1 LSSLELFG
9 REAGAA
15 EQFRLARL
23 QAYNWGTFSG
33 LADLAVARRGF
44 LVLGPSGSGK
54 SSLLDAYTALLT
66 PPKWL
71 DFNVAAREAE
81 RVGRDRTLL
90 SYVRGAWAQ
99 QTGTAGEYAVQY
111 LRPGTT
117 WSALAATFRNEA
129 GSALTLV
136 ALYWISGGSNTTAD
150 VRRRWLVVPRE
161 LLLRELEF
169 FPGSDFDVRR
179 LARELPDAFVADQ
192 FSVYRERFCR
202 LLGIESELA
211 LKLLHR
217 TQSAK
222 NLGDLNT
229 FLRDFM
235 LDVPETFARADALVA
250 EFGELKAAHGAV
262 VAARRQIEILKPT
275 RDGFESLTTVQ
286 RRCNEVDELL
296 AGVEPYRE
304 AVRAA
309 LLREAIVRTE
319 GELAIA
325 RGELGGAEQAL
336 ARERLA
342 LQELQA
348 RRAAAGGAR
357 LEDWRGQVHELE
369 TERERRTGR
378 RDSLARDVRLLGLAA
393 PASAGE
399 FAGLVHEARR
409 RLQDEAAERDR
420 REEALDA
427 LKLRNAAVAK
437 EFAEARAELSAL
449 ERQPSSIPAY
459 LLEVRDALARELG
472 VGAERLPFAGE
483 LMQVRDDAAEW
494 RGALNRALRG
504 LALSILVEEPLYATF
519 AAKVNQLHLGQ
530 RLVFLRIPAA
540 GARGRTRP
548 DGARDAVRGATLDAV
563 VRKLDFA
570 DRPQAEWLKIEI
582 ALHHALR
589 CVDTL
594 AAFRDA
600 DQALTREGLVK
611 RGPMRHEKDDRRRV
625 DDRSAWVLGFDNRDK
640 REWYADRVR
649 TLGEQV
655 GALQR
660 QVNEARERDER
671 TRGMLEACQRVAN
684 LAWADVDVAGVVGRI
699 GELQARIDAEL
710 SQNLD
715 LGRLDAEIGSVDVRV
730 AAAQDARDECGSA
743 VRTLEQRLD
752 GYTRQA
758 ARIVAVEPTPFQETG
773 LRARFDAGGPAELET
788 LDRLA
793 NRVTKELGEERQQL
807 AADSERLLA
816 AVEAGF
822 ATFVREWPAES
833 GGLDARLAS
842 AEDFF
847 AKLTRLEVDALPDYE
862 ARFLQLLHEQGD
874 QNLVLLRDQLD
885 RERRAIAERLEI
897 VNDSLRRVQ
906 FSPGTH
912 LVIDSAD
919 RALEDVRE
927 FRRAMRAA
935 LEMVPG
941 VSDAHAAER
950 RFAALDALVTR
961 LGSAEPADRR
971 WRDLVLDVRWQVE
984 FVGREFDDAG
994 REVEVYRSGAGK
1006 SGGQR
1011 QKLAATCL
1019 AAALRYQL
1027 GGAEDALPRFG
1038 TVVLDE
1044 AFDKADEQFTTLAM
1058 RIFESFGFQMIVAT
1072 PMKSVMTLEP
1082 FVGGACFVTI
1092 EDRRRSALLLI
1103 EFEADT
1109 GRLRLPEEAREERAS
1124 AVP

>member
-1 LSSLELFG
+1 VSSFDLFG
-9 REAGAA
+9 REGGSA
-15 EQFRLARL
+15 EQYRLARL
-23 QAYNWGTFSG
+23 QAWNWGTFSG

-81 RVGRDRTLL
+81 RVGRDRTLV

-99 QTGTAGEYAVQY
+99 QTGSSGEYAVQY
-111 LRPGTT
+111 LRPDTT
-117 WSALAATFRNEA
+117 WSALAATFRTDA
-129 GSALTLV
+129 GSAVTLI
-136 ALYWISGGSNTTAD
+136 AIYWIHGRGSTAAD
-150 VRRRWLVVPRE
+150 VRKRWLVVPRE
-161 LLLRELEF
+161 LQLRELEF
-169 FPGSDFDVRR
+169 FAAADFDVRR
-179 LARELPDAFVADQ
+179 LARELPDAFVAEQ

-235 LDVPETFARADALVA
+235 LDVPESFARVEALVA

-262 VAARRQIEILKPT
+262 VAARRQIEILQPART
-275 RDGFESLTTVQ
+275 DFEALTAVL
-286 RRCNEVDELL
+286 RRRTEVDELL

-304 AVRAA
+304 TLRAA
-309 LLREAIVRTE
+309 LLREAIARSE
-319 GELAIA
+319 GELAVA
-325 RGELGGAEQAL
+325 RAELETADGAAG
-336 ARERLA
+336 RERLA
-342 LQELQA
+342 LQELEA
-348 RRAAAGGAR
+348 RRAATGGAR
-357 LEDWRGQVHELE
+357 IEDWRAQIRDLDA
-369 TERERRTGR
+369 ERVRRSGR
-378 RDSLARDVRLLGLAA
+378 RDSLAADAASLRLPA

-399 FAGLVHEARR
+399 LAGVVHEARH
-409 RLQDEAAERDR
+409 RLQQAAADRELREQELDATKAQKWTAEREFVEAR
-420 REEALDA
+420 RELG
-427 LKLRNAAVAK
+427 V
-437 EFAEARAELSAL
+437 L
-449 ERQPSSIPAY
+449 ERQPSSIPSH

-472 VGAERLPFAGE
+472 IGAERLPFAGE
-483 LMQVRDDAAEW
+483 LMQVRSDAADW
-494 RGALNRALRG
+494 RGAINRALRG
-504 LALSILVEEPLYATF
+504 LALSVLVEEPLYSLF
-519 AAKVNQLHLGQ
+519 SAKVNQRHLGQ
-530 RLVFLRIPAA
+530 RLVYLRVPAA
-540 GARGRTRP
+540 TGSGRARA
-548 DGARDAVRGATLDAV
+548 DGPRDVVRAAPLDAL
-563 VRKLDFA
+563 VRKVEFA
-570 DRPQAEWLKIEI
+570 DRSHAEWLRGEV
-582 ALHHALR
+582 AGHHALH

-611 RGPMRHEKDDRRRV
+611 RGPTRHEKDDRRAV
-625 DDRSAWVLGFDNRDK
+625 GDPSGWVLGFDNRDK

-649 TLGEQV
+649 TLAQQVAALERQVREARDRDEQV
-655 GALQR
+655 RA
-660 QVNEARERDER
+660 
-671 TRGMLEACQRVAN
+671 MLDACQRVAN
-684 LAWADVDVAGVVGRI
+684 LAWPDVDVAGVVERSA
-699 GELQARIDAEL
+699 ELQGRVDAEL
-710 SQNLD
+710 SGNRD
-715 LGRLDAEIGSVDVRV
+715 LRRLDDEIAGQRDRV
-730 AAAQDARDECGSA
+730 QEAQERRDDAGSA
-743 VRTLEQRLD
+743 VRALELRLD
-752 GYTRQA
+752 ALARQA
-758 ARIVAVEPTPFQETG
+758 AESAAVEPTPFQRTG
-773 LRARFDAGGPAELET
+773 LAPRFESAGRATLET

-793 NRVTKELGEERQQL
+793 RRVTEELGDERQSL
-807 AADSERLLA
+807 AAQAERLRA
-816 AVEAGF
+816 AVENAL

-842 AEDFF
+842 AEDFL

-862 ARFLQLLHEQGD
+862 ERFLRLLHEQGD

-885 RERRAIAERLEI
+885 RERRAITDRLEI
-897 VNDSLRRVQ
+897 VNDSLRRVA

-912 LVIDSAD
+912 LVIESAD
-919 RALEDVRE
+919 RSLEDVRE
-927 FRRAMRAA
+927 FRRAVRTA
-935 LEMVPG
+935 LENAPG
-941 VSDAHAAER
+941 TPDAEVAER

-961 LGSAEPADRR
+961 LGSAEPADQH
-971 WRDLVLDVRWQVE
+971 WRELVLDVRYQVE
-984 FVGREFDDAG
+984 FVGRELDDEG

-1027 GGAEDALPRFG
+1027 GGAEAALPRFG

-1092 EDRRRSALLLI
+1092 EERRRSALLLI
-1103 EFEADT
+1103 EFEAGT
-1109 GRLRLPEEAREERAS
+1109 GRLRLPEGAREGRTI